1 MWVIRTPQLDSLALA
16 RDEQFAKRM
25 AQYARTDF
33 PAAYQQLGE
42 TGVLA
47 LLRSVI
53 DTGRPLGIESE
64 GSLAVLL
71 QLTLMFGPQFE
82 RSPDAGWAQTLMANR
97 SVPESLRIQMLRDRL
112 TSRTQGRSIVRH
124 PASG

>member
-1 MWVIRTPQLDSLALA
+1 
-16 RDEQFAKRM
+16 M

-97 SVPESLRIQMLRDRL
+97 SVPESLRMQMLRDRL